1 MDLTVILR
9 LWKSEVQN
17 SRPKTTQ
24 TLRRLDGCSHNTEIL
39 TKAKVIFSDL
49 LFHMDIY
56 VEILY
61 SKGFKKEEKQSE
73 HFGKPG

>member
-17 SRPKTTQ
+17 SRPKTIQ
-24 TLRRLDGCSHNTEIL
+24 TFRRPDGCAHNTEIL
-39 TKAKVIFSDL
+39 TKAKVIFSDF

-61 SKGFKKEEKQSE
+61 NEGSKKRRKTE
-73 HFGKPG
+73 